1 MCLSSLT
8 DSSGCAS
15 TRVSSEFLELF
26 GDPNSILKEQKSASS
41 HGVIKYQ
48 EVEGERN
55 EVCMYLIQGPD
66 HLFSIIDISKKDH

>member
-26 GDPNSILKEQKSASS
+26 GDPNSILKEQKSASGHS
-41 HGVIKYQ
+41 IIRYQ
-48 EVEGERN
+48 EVVAVEGERN
-55 EVCMYLIQGPD
+55 EVI
-66 HLFSIIDISKKDH
+66 